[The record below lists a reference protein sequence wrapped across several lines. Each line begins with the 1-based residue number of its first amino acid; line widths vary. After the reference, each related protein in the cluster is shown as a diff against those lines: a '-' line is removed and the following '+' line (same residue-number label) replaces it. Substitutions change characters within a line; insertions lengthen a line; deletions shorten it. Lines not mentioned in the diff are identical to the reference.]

1 MRKAVDY
8 MPKKNA
14 ICHHGLSQNYRENV
28 SKKFVYEDSHAC
40 DEPSKVGSL
49 SNTSAVENEWKMG
62 QKVKHEKFGFG
73 TVINV
78 EGSENNTRLQIAF
91 KRKAL
96 NG

>member
-14 ICHHGLSQNYRENV
+14 IYHHGLSQNYRENV
-28 SKKFVYEDSHAC
+28 SKKFVYEGQSLVRMNLA
-40 DEPSKVGSL
+40 KVGSL

-78 EGSENNTRLQIAF
+78 EGSENNNTFTNSIPSARH
-91 KRKAL
+91 
-96 NG
+96 